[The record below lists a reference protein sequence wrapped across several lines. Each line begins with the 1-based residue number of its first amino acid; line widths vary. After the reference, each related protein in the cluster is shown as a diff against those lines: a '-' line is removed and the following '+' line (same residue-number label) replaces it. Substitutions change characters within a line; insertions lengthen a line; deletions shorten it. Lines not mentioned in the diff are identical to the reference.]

1 VFVVNVNRWTP
12 YYMAAIAPFRHWII
26 YPALL
31 RRFCKKW
38 DDTFSSW
45 ANTIGGPSFPEPI
58 APSRDDS

>member
-1 VFVVNVNRWTP
+1 
-12 YYMAAIAPFRHWII
+12 MAAIAPFRHWII

-45 ANTIGGPSFPEPI
+45 ANTIRGPSFPEPI